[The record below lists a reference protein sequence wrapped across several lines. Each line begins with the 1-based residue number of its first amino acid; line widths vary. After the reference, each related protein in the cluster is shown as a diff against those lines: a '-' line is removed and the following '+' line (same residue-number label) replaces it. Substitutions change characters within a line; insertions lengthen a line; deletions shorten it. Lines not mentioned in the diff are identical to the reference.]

1 MLEGGVPRGH
11 CSILGTAGALPP
23 LSCLPAWAPPSQDPQ
38 STQANR
44 LLWSQIPSPPLFF
57 VRFRFYLFFFFF
69 VTPFLLILKEFYGAC
84 WLWRWPHALHGK
96 RSFHSAELQER
107 WKGWAPGETRTPQG
121 NRVVQTPDPAL
132 KANVSG
138 PLIHASPPVLPLL
151 SSHCLWFLSQCVR
164 LGIDLTDS
172 ALQ

>member
-1 MLEGGVPRGH
+1 MGPLLHPEHRW
-11 CSILGTAGALPP
+11 STAPSQLSACVSPALPGP
-23 LSCLPAWAPPSQDPQ
+23 TEHPGQ
-38 STQANR
+38 QAFMISN
-44 LLWSQIPSPPLFF
+44 SVPSPVLCKIPFLSFF
-57 VRFRFYLFFFFF
+57 SFF

-84 WLWRWPHALHGK
+84 WLWRWPHALHSK
-96 RSFHSAELQER
+96 HSFHSAELQER
-107 WKGWAPGETRTPQG
+107 RKGWAPGETRTPQG
-121 NRVVQTPDPAL
+121 NRGVQTPDPAL

-172 ALQ
+172 ALH